1 MVEMR
6 LSQLCVAVRHCAPCV
21 HRSMKKAHSPPNP
34 AERSISTT
42 NVSYRG
48 NAPAL
53 TDIVAGHLPTMF
65 SNLSDALAHLASGAI
80 RALGV
85 SSNKRTPQ
93 LPNMPTVA
101 ESGFPR
107 LQRDHLERTDAA
119 RWHASDFTQHQ
130 GRQAYAVSSQPGFR
144 LDYTFHLPS

>member
-1 MVEMR
+1 LCA
-6 LSQLCVAVRHCAPCV
+6 LSAPQ
-21 HRSMKKAHSPPNP
+21 H
-34 AERSISTT
+34 ETTQTT
-42 NVSYRG
+42 NVSDRG

-80 RALGV
+80 RALAV
-85 SSNKRTPQ
+85 SSDKRTPQ

-107 LQRDHLERTDAA
+107 LQRDHLERTDGGPAGTPA
-119 RWHASDFTQHQ
+119 TSRNTKGAS
-130 GRQAYAVSSQPGFR
+130 AP
-144 LDYTFHLPS
+144 LPKFVIHCGTL